1 MKVNGRDED
10 GKEILAWQTLSQVSK
25 EHSIDAPLV
34 CLELCM
40 WISLTQWIYLNNLIR
55 CECCNLIC
63 WSAWIKIGYTR

>member
-10 GKEILAWQTLSQVSK
+10 GKEILASQTLSQVSK

-55 CECCNLIC
+55 RECCNLIC
-63 WSAWIKIGYTR
+63 